1 MVARGQFA
9 RLVAVCVL
17 VAQAVLAPVA
27 GVTLASG
34 RDTAGRAP
42 SSLLAPGSA
51 SIPPIP
57 VPPGTAGILPAPVVS
72 TGSDRAY
79 AIRPY
84 DQPASGRPDA
94 VRPATLPAASSK
106 PPHRPALTLA
116 SMPAHPVALRIGQA
130 VGTLSRPVGDGAITF
145 SLRRPTTTGALY
157 SCTPAHGRCAMA

>member
-1 MVARGQFA
+1 
-9 RLVAVCVL
+9 
-17 VAQAVLAPVA
+17 VA

-34 RDTAGRAP
+34 QDTTGRAP
-42 SSLLAPGSA
+42 AASLAPGSA
-51 SIPPIP
+51 DVPPAP
-57 VPPGTAGILPAPVVS
+57 VPPGTAGILPASVVS

-106 PPHRPALTLA
+106 PPHRAPPPPPTLTLA

-145 SLRRPTTTGALY
+145 SLRRPTATGALY

>member
-1 MVARGQFA
+1 M
-9 RLVAVCVL
+9 
-17 VAQAVLAPVA
+17 A

-34 RDTAGRAP
+34 QDTTGRAP
-42 SSLLAPGSA
+42 AASLAPGSA
-51 SIPPIP
+51 DVPPAP
-57 VPPGTAGILPAPVVS
+57 VPPGTAGILPASVVS

-106 PPHRPALTLA
+106 PPHRPAPPALTLTLA

-145 SLRRPTTTGALY
+145 SLRRPTATGALY